1 MEQQRQPSTA
11 RSNDI
16 GRSARLQAVTCDSR
30 VTDAIATSAFLM
42 QNPAAL
48 VRASRLRVMLVDD
61 CPVQQLLTCALL
73 ARWNILPQIAC
84 DGLEAVL
91 LSGEQDFDIILMD
104 VEMPVMDGMTAT
116 ARIRQGERR
125 ARRERPVPVV
135 AYTTGNLAAD
145 EARWRT
151 CGMNGVL
158 NKPCDALEMSEC
170 LERWCPSGFAAS
182 KHQRLVAARQHLHGT
197 EHA

>member
-1 MEQQRQPSTA
+1 MEQQLQPSTA
-11 RSNDI
+11 LTSDR
-16 GRSARLQAVTCDSR
+16 GRQGRLQTGTSDSR
-30 VTDAIATSAFLM
+30 VADALSTMAFLM
-42 QNPAAL
+42 QDATAL
-48 VRASRLRVMLVDD
+48 VRASRLRLLLVDD
-61 CPVQQLLTCALL
+61 CPVQQLLACALL
-73 ARWNILPQIAC
+73 ARWKIMPQIAC

-104 VEMPVMDGMTAT
+104 VEMSVMDGLTAT
-116 ARIRQGERR
+116 ARIRQSERR

-145 EARWRT
+145 EGRWRT

-182 KHQRLVAARQHLHGT
+182 KLQRLVAARQHLHGT
-197 EHA
+197 EHT

>member
-1 MEQQRQPSTA
+1 MEQQRQPSTDLN
-11 RSNDI
+11 NDSG
-16 GRSARLQAVTCDSR
+16 GRGRLQTVTSDSR
-30 VTDAIATSAFLM
+30 VVDALATMAFLM
-42 QNPAAL
+42 QDAVDL
-48 VRASRLRVMLVDD
+48 VRASRLRVLLVDD

-104 VEMPVMDGMTAT
+104 VEMPVMDGLTAT

-135 AYTTGNLAAD
+135 AYTTGDLAAD
-145 EARWRT
+145 EGRWRMY
-151 CGMNGVL
+151 GMNGVL
-158 NKPCDALEMSEC
+158 SKPCDALGMSEC

-182 KHQRLVAARQHLHGT
+182 KQQSLVDSRQLLHRS

>member
-1 MEQQRQPSTA
+1 MEQQHQPSTA
-11 RSNDI
+11 LSNDI
-16 GRSARLQAVTCDSR
+16 GRSARFQAVTSDSR
-30 VTDAIATSAFLM
+30 VTDALATMAFLM
-42 QNPAAL
+42 QDPAAL
-48 VRASRLRVMLVDD
+48 VRASRLRVLLVDD

-91 LSGEQDFDIILMD
+91 LAGEQDFDIILMD
-104 VEMPVMDGMTAT
+104 VEMPVMDGLTAT
-116 ARIRQGERR
+116 TRIRQSERR

-145 EARWRT
+145 EGRWRT

-170 LERWCPSGFAAS
+170 LERWCPSAFAAS
-182 KHQRLVAARQHLHGT
+182 RHQRLVESRQQLHGT

>member
-11 RSNDI
+11 LSIDTSRP
-16 GRSARLQAVTCDSR
+16 GRLQALTSDSR
-30 VTDAIATSAFLM
+30 VADALATMAFMM
-42 QNPAAL
+42 QDAAAL
-48 VRASRLRVMLVDD
+48 ERASRLRVLLVDD

-73 ARWNILPQIAC
+73 ARWKIVPQIAC

-91 LSGEQDFDIILMD
+91 LAGEQDFDIILMD
-104 VEMPVMDGMTAT
+104 VEMPVMDGLTAT
-116 ARIRQGERR
+116 ARIRRGERR
-125 ARRERPVPVV
+125 ARRERLVPVV

-145 EARWRT
+145 ERRWRM

-158 NKPCDALEMSEC
+158 NKPCDALGMSEC
-170 LERWCPSGFAAS
+170 LERWCPSEFAAS
-182 KHQRLVAARQHLHGT
+182 KHSRLVESRQLLHRT

>member
-11 RSNDI
+11 LSNDI
-16 GRSARLQAVTCDSR
+16 GRSVRLQAVTSDSR
-30 VTDAIATSAFLM
+30 VTDAIAIMASLT
-42 QNPAAL
+42 QDRAAL
-48 VRASRLRVMLVDD
+48 VRASRLRVLLVDD

-104 VEMPVMDGMTAT
+104 VEMPVMDGLTAT
-116 ARIRQGERR
+116 ARIRQSERR

-145 EARWRT
+145 EGRWRT